1 MLSLPLWGYQLVSV
15 LTLALV
21 LVVSGFTSASEAALF
36 SLSRQQVAQCREKH
50 KGHKLLRILHDP
62 GRLLAT
68 ILILNNLFN
77 VAFVTLSTYLLWQV
91 VGSSHVSSWSFLTHT
106 LVFTALLVL
115 FGEIIPKT
123 YAAQHNLWVARR
135 MANWLYIATIV
146 LRPLANLLLY
156 VSHFFGKD
164 HLQERYDL
172 SVDQLSK
179 AVDIT
184 TLQEASQGDQTILRR
199 VLNFNTLL
207 AKQIMQPRTH
217 IVAIDAAMP
226 LQELIE
232 RVTQVGYSRF
242 PVYQQTIDHIIGLL
256 YTKNLFYELERN
268 ATPTDW
274 HLLLQKC
281 LFVPENKKLDALL
294 VEFQTSK
301 IHMAIVVDEYGG
313 TSGLITMEDVLEEIV
328 GEISD
333 EFDQGPK
340 MKYKQ
345 LAARVFEFPG
355 SVLLHDFCK
364 AIAVSPTV
372 FEPVKGQSESLG
384 GLLLEI
390 HGRLPQ
396 IRKPIVY
403 KQFTFTVMAVDARKI
418 EKVRVHIGEDP
429 DKVDKE

>member
-1 MLSLPLWGYQLVSV
+1 MSSLPLWGYHLASV
-15 LTLALV
+15 LALALV

-36 SLSRQQVAQCREKH
+36 SLSHQQIAQCRERD

-68 ILILNNLFN
+68 ILILSNLFN
-77 VAFVTLSTYLLWQV
+77 VAFVTLSTYWLWQV
-91 VGSSHVSSWSFLTHT
+91 VGTSHVSSWYFLAYT

-135 MANWLYIATIV
+135 MANWLYVATIV

-172 SVDQLSK
+172 SVDQLSR

-184 TLQEASQGDQTILRR
+184 TLQGDQTILRR

-207 AKQIMQPRTH
+207 AKQIMQPRTN
-217 IVAIDAAMP
+217 IVAIDADMP
-226 LQELIE
+226 LQQLIE

-242 PVYQQTIDHIIGLL
+242 PVYQQTIDHVIGLL
-256 YTKNLFYELERN
+256 YTKNLFYALERN
-268 ATPTDW
+268 TTPIDW
-274 HLLLQKC
+274 HLLLHKC
-281 LFVPENKKLDALL
+281 PFVPENKKLDALL
-294 VEFQTSK
+294 VEFQASK
-301 IHMAIVVDEYGG
+301 IHIAIVVDEYGG

-340 MKYKQ
+340 TKYRQ
-345 LAARVFEFPG
+345 LAAQVFEFPG
-355 SVLLHDFCK
+355 NVLLHDFCK
-364 AIAVSPTV
+364 AIAVRPVV
-372 FEPVKGQSESLG
+372 FEPIKGQSESLG
-384 GLLLEI
+384 GLLLEL

-396 IRKPIVY
+396 IREPIVY
-403 KQFTFTVMAVDARKI
+403 KQFTFTIMAVDARKI

-429 DKVDKE
+429 DKPDANSG